1 MYKNTLILIISI
13 LSFIN
18 TTFAQENNSL
28 GDAIIKKV
36 EAMPDSLLSDSV
48 METEVHMPMDSV
60 KFEALMNQGTSA
72 TRKKKKKV
80 SLAIKVVDK
89 KSGEPI
95 EAIVNM
101 KASTQNE
108 TAFEGVGM
116 CNEKGIFQ
124 LKLSPNSDI
133 ELTIS
138 FPEYLPIHKTFKFTN
153 KDQIKFKV
161 HKKYKLTK
169 LVVGEYIQLKRI
181 YFQEGEFELLSLSY
195 EQLNTLVTLMNNHP
209 KMKIEIAGHT
219 DNSGSAKY
227 NQRLSQNRADAVK
240 RYLVDKG
247 VKKKRIKGVGYG
259 GTKPIVNGKDPK
271 SKQENRRV
279 EFKVIKL

>member
-1 MYKNTLILIISI
+1 MYKNVLIFIISI
-13 LSFIN
+13 LSFVSV
-18 TTFAQENNSL
+18 TFAQTPADE
-28 GDAIIKKV
+28 IIRKI
-36 EAMPDSLLSDSV
+36 EETPDSLLSDSV
-48 METEVHMPMDSV
+48 MDADIYMPMDSA
-60 KFEALMNQGTSA
+60 KFEALLKRGQNSA
-72 TRKKKKKV
+72 QKKKKKKV

-89 KSGEPI
+89 KSGSPI

-101 KASTQNE
+101 KATTKTE

-124 LKLSPNSDI
+124 LKLSPSSDI

-138 FPEYLPIHKTFKFTN
+138 FPEYLPIHKTFKFTS
-153 KDQIKFKV
+153 KEKVKYKV

-181 YFQEGEFELLSLSY
+181 YFEEGEFELLSLSY
-195 EQLNTLVTLMNNHP
+195 DQLNTLVTLMNNHP
-209 KMKIEIAGHT
+209 DMKIEIAGHT

-227 NQRLSQNRADAVK
+227 NQRLSQNRANAVK
-240 RYLVDKG
+240 QYLVNKG
-247 VKKKRIKGVGYG
+247 IKKGRIKGVGYG
-259 GTKPIVNGKDPK
+259 GTKPIVNGTDAK
-271 SKQENRRV
+271 SKQKNRRV